1 MSLYAE
7 LIQGLAVERIVIG
20 LFSPDGEKV
29 RVRDLSIV
37 TLNSIQSRI
46 VERIAKGGINLKLSQ
61 LVGDSGSKAGVT
73 PKQGFTGD
81 SESCSALLRCS

>member
-29 RVRDLSIV
+29 RVRGLSIV
-37 TLNSIQSRI
+37 TLNLIQSRI

-61 LVGDSGSKAGVT
+61 LVGDSVSST
-73 PKQGFTGD
+73 
-81 SESCSALLRCS
+81 E